1 MKKRSFFHTGR
12 RMHVLPADWTS
23 LVAVVL
29 LLGLKHGFDADH
41 LAAIDGLTRMTRR
54 AQARHARYCGAL
66 FSLGHGLVVML
77 IALLVGSAS
86 ARFST
91 PAWLEQSGAWISIF
105 FLTLLGGLNLRAVLT
120 APPQAVVAP
129 VGLRGRLAGRWL
141 AAPGPGLVLAVGA
154 LFAVSFDT
162 VSQVALFAAAA
173 AHFGGPADA
182 LELGLVF
189 LLGMLV
195 TDGVNGLWVA
205 RLIARSDALARVA
218 SRVMGLAV
226 GGVSLLVAAVGASRL
241 AAPAFAA
248 WTEGRELTLGA
259 AVVAAVLASFGLG
272 EALTRRRA
280 RLERVPRGN
289 TT

>member
-1 MKKRSFFHTGR
+1 VP
-12 RMHVLPADWTS
+12 VLPTEWSS
-23 LVAVVL
+23 LLAVVL

-41 LAAIDGLTRMTRR
+41 LSAIDSLTRMSRR

-66 FSLGHGLVVML
+66 FSLGHGLVVVV
-77 IALLVGSAS
+77 IALLVAAAS
-86 ARFST
+86 AHWRT
-91 PAWLEQSGAWISIF
+91 PTWLEQGGAWISIF
-105 FLTLLGGLNLRAVLT
+105 FLTLLGGLNLRAVLI
-120 APPQAVVAP
+120 AQPQAVVAH
-129 VGLRGRLAGRWL
+129 VGLRGRLAERWL

-162 VSQVALFAAAA
+162 VSQAALFAAAA
-173 AHFGGPADA
+173 TQFGGLKAA
-182 LELGLVF
+182 AELGLVF

-226 GGVSLLVAAVGASRL
+226 GATSLLIAAVGASRL

-248 WTEGRELTLGA
+248 WSDGRELTLGG
-259 AVVAAVLASFGLG
+259 AVVVVVLAGFVSGQLL
-272 EALTRRRA
+272 ARRRA
-280 RLERVPRGN
+280 RLEPLPQSN